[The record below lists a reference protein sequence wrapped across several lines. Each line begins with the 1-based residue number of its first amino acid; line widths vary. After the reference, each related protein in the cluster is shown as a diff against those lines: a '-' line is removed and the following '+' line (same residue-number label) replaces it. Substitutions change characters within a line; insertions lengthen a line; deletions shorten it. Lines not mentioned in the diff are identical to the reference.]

1 MAESCHSLA
10 GEKITAK
17 MERSS
22 VPVAVAHGRFWHRAD
37 RYRCR
42 RNCVSFRMSY
52 RRVQPPPGTSAGAS
66 DDGESRI
73 KIFITGA
80 AGYIGGS
87 RPDRYR
93 PTGDK
98 HQQDQRSQPG
108 GYIDQ
113 ILKGAKPGELAIYQ
127 GAKFGPLLR
136 RACARA
142 FWIYLVRGNK
152 SFAGSKQVWTLH
164 AWNSTATAAPNSAS
178 PVPFGKSM
186 VATTAPS

>member
-1 MAESCHSLA
+1 MTDPRLTHRTINSLA
-10 GEKITAK
+10 CDVGFGDQSYFNRTFRRRNHATPSQVKITAK

-22 VPVAVAHGRFWHRAD
+22 VPVAVAHGRFWHRTD

-52 RRVQPPPGTSAGAS
+52 RRVQPPAGTSAGAS

-127 GAKFGPLLR
+127 GSKFGPLIEASL
-136 RACARA
+136 RAC
-142 FWIYLVRGNK
+142 FLDLPGQ
-152 SFAGSKQVWTLH
+152 G
-164 AWNSTATAAPNSAS
+164 
-178 PVPFGKSM
+178 
-186 VATTAPS
+186 